1 MRKPRN
7 INASVTSCTI
17 GQSQHQSK
25 NAEKKLLKCYLV
37 TLPIFKLKP
46 PMKYYVGL
54 NLWFKYFGKIKF
66 FGNFLMFFGNIERLL
81 VTLFTYSG
89 FSKEKFAYL
98 SLLFKQKG
106 YDNA

>member
-1 MRKPRN
+1 MRKPIKYN
-7 INASVTSCTI
+7 TSVTSCTI

-37 TLPIFKLKP
+37 TLPLFKLKP
-46 PMKYYVGL
+46 TRQYYVGL
-54 NLWFKYFGKIKF
+54 NLWFKYIGNIKF
-66 FGNFLMFFGNIERLL
+66 FGNFLMFFGNIEMLL